1 MKPRIKELNEELAR
15 LNQLIEEYDAELG
28 RCSTKE
34 LVRDRQAADYVRYNM
49 AIDVNEYEM
58 TPNESRNKMRDAF
71 IKNVG
76 LQALGAT
83 GFRDDLVEYGK
94 AVFKVA
100 NINL

>member
-1 MKPRIKELNEELAR
+1 
-15 LNQLIEEYDAELG
+15 
-28 RCSTKE
+28 
-34 LVRDRQAADYVRYNM
+34 
-49 AIDVNEYEM
+49 
-58 TPNESRNKMRDAF
+58 MRDAF